1 MASTIDGTGTA
12 DDRSMQ
18 VRVVA
23 APVRQQVFE
32 TMRAAI
38 ISGRFRPGQR
48 LVEKDL
54 CELMKVSRPS
64 VREALR
70 HLESE
75 GLIETVPNRGPVVAM
90 LTRDDVVNIYQVR
103 GALEALAARLFAA
116 EASRE
121 QVAELEA
128 ALEALAQA
136 IAGGKIEHV
145 LPAKDRY
152 YEVLF
157 RGSGNAMIPSILR
170 PMNAR
175 ITLLRR
181 VSLSS
186 PVRGPK
192 TLREIKA
199 VVNAIKRR
207 DPEAAWQA
215 SLAHV
220 VAASKVALQALAM
233 EDKAAATR

>member
-1 MASTIDGTGTA
+1 MASTVDGAGTA

-23 APVRQQVFE
+23 AAVRQQVFE

-90 LTRDDVVNIYQVR
+90 LTRADVVGIYQVR
-103 GALEALAARLFAA
+103 GALEALAARLFAT
-116 EASRE
+116 EASDA

-128 ALEALAQA
+128 AYDALATA
-136 IAGGKIEHV
+136 MGSGGIDTV

-152 YEVLF
+152 YEVLL
-157 RGSGNAMIPSILR
+157 RGAGNAIISSI
-170 PMNAR
+170 
-175 ITLLRR
+175 
-181 VSLSS
+181 
-186 PVRGPK
+186 
-192 TLREIKA
+192 
-199 VVNAIKRR
+199 
-207 DPEAAWQA
+207 
-215 SLAHV
+215 
-220 VAASKVALQALAM
+220 
-233 EDKAAATR
+233 